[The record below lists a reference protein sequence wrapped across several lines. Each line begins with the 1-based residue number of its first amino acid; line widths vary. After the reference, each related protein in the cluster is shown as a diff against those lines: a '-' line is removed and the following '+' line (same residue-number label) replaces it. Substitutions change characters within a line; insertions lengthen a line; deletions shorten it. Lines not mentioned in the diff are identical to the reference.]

1 MLTAAE
7 LAELTGYRS
16 PAWQAKW
23 LNAHGWKFEQGR
35 DGPKVLRAY
44 RDQRM
49 GVTAGAIEQAW
60 KPDFSK
66 LGKLCR

>member
-7 LAELTGYRS
+7 LLELTGYRS

-23 LNAHGWKFEQGR
+23 LRARGWKFEEGR

-49 GVTAGAIEQAW
+49 GVTTSAAATGW
-60 KPDFSK
+60 KPDLSRF
-66 LGKLCR
+66 G

>member
-7 LAELTGYRS
+7 LLELTGYRS

-23 LNAHGWKFEQGR
+23 LTAHGWKFEQGR

-44 RDQRM
+44 RDARM
-49 GVTAGAIEQAW
+49 GMATATETVTW

-66 LGKLCR
+66 LAKLCR

>member
-1 MLTAAE
+1 VLTAAE
-7 LAELTGYRS
+7 LFELTGYRS

-23 LNAHGWKFEQGR
+23 LRSHGWKFEQGR

-44 RDQRM
+44 RDMRM
-49 GVTAGAIEQAW
+49 GMVDVTQDKPW
-60 KPDFSK
+60 KPDFSV

>member
-7 LAELTGYRS
+7 LYELTGYRS

-23 LNAHGWKFEQGR
+23 LAAHGWKFELGR

-44 RDQRM
+44 RDARM
-49 GVTAGAIEQAW
+49 GPSKSNNANKTAI
-60 KPDFSK
+60 S
-66 LGKLCR
+66 R

>member
-1 MLTAAE
+1 MLSAAE
-7 LAELTGYRS
+7 LFELTGYRS

-23 LNAHGWKFEQGR
+23 LRAHGWKFEKGR

-49 GVTAGAIEQAW
+49 GITEVKSTGW
-60 KPDFSK
+60 KPDYSV
-66 LGKLCR
+66 LGKLCP